1 MIPSHI
7 KALSS
12 LKEILSADGKQVS
25 VWQLT
30 LDKRVDLSAWSKHFR
45 QQYCLDEEIDAL
57 RQGTGRSRSEY
68 LNQICFP
75 DGTAKPGPSIRA
87 ADFAELIVTD
97 FVEYVLDYWVPRG
110 KYAEKAVRNES
121 VKGVDILGFKM
132 TPGAGPLPTDTL
144 ITYEVKAQLSG
155 QAYRGGL
162 QAAINDSGKDY
173 LRMAES
179 LNALKRRLLALRKQD
194 DVLKVERFQN
204 RTDNPF
210 VLRSGA
216 AAVLTESAF
225 DEAAIGTSTQTA
237 GHTNQTNLELTIVKG
252 VDLMDLTTALYQQAS
267 DEA

>member
-12 LKEILSADGKQVS
+12 LKEISSADGKQVS

-30 LDKRVDLSAWSKHFR
+30 LDDDVDLGAWSKHFR

-57 RQGTGRSRSEY
+57 RQGTGFSRSDY
-68 LNQICFP
+68 LTQICFP
-75 DGTAKPGPSIRA
+75 DRTAKPGPSIRA
-87 ADFAELIVTD
+87 GDFAELIVTD
-97 FVEYVLDYWVPRG
+97 FVEYVLGYWVPRG

-121 VKGVDILGFKM
+121 VKGVDILGFRM
-132 TPGAGPLPTDTL
+132 TPEAGPLPTDTL
-144 ITYEVKAQLSG
+144 ITYEVKAQLTG
-155 QAYRGGL
+155 QAYGGAL
-162 QAAINDSGKDY
+162 HAAIEDSGKDY
-173 LRMAES
+173 LRMGES
-179 LNALKRRLLALRKQD
+179 LNAVKRRLLTLRKQD

-225 DEAAIGTSTQTA
+225 DEAAISTSTQTS
-237 GHTNQTNLELTIVKG
+237 GHNNEANLDLIVVKG
-252 VDLMDLTTALYQQAS
+252 VDLMDLTTALYQRAS
-267 DEA
+267 DAA